1 MIYYKQTRSRWQRRS
16 IAVTF
21 GVVLMNAC
29 GVGFDLP
36 PAPKAETPRE
46 SAVILSVV
54 RLALQWQPQSQFA
67 GFYMA
72 RDKGLFRAAGLD
84 VRLIHGN
91 SDYSS
96 LDRLRDGSA
105 DIATLFLADAII
117 AAAPRPPANPPQTGI
132 VQLAQLVQRS
142 NLMLVAWKDM
152 GVTRA
157 RDLAGTRVSYWQGSF
172 SSAFKAFFAANGVDP
187 EPIPQYATVNLFLK
201 RGVAACAAMEYNEY
215 HRIWQ
220 SGIDDDRI
228 TAFRMRDY
236 GLGFP
241 EDGLY
246 ATATWVNQNP
256 ELARAVRSATLAGWD
271 YARSHPEEAIDT
283 VLAEAGLAGVP
294 ANRPQERWM
303 LNHMIDSIFV
313 PGAAPEELA
322 TLDRAEFNKAAQA
335 MQSAGLLNRAPV
347 FGEFAPFAR
356 SAP

>member
-1 MIYYKQTRSRWQRRS
+1 
-16 IAVTF
+16 
-21 GVVLMNAC
+21 
-29 GVGFDLP
+29 
-36 PAPKAETPRE
+36 
-46 SAVILSVV
+46 
-54 RLALQWQPQSQFA
+54 
-67 GFYMA
+67 
-72 RDKGLFRAAGLD
+72 
-84 VRLIHGN
+84 
-91 SDYSS
+91 
-96 LDRLRDGSA
+96 
-105 DIATLFLADAII
+105 
-117 AAAPRPPANPPQTGI
+117 
-132 VQLAQLVQRS
+132 
-142 NLMLVAWKDM
+142 
-152 GVTRA
+152 
-157 RDLAGTRVSYWQGSF
+157 
-172 SSAFKAFFAANGVDP
+172 
-187 EPIPQYATVNLFLK
+187 
-201 RGVAACAAMEYNEY
+201 MEYNEY